1 MLKLLRNKRA
11 QNTAEYAILF
21 AVVIGAFS
29 VMQMYVRR
37 GLNARIKD
45 GVNLIPEVVRGQQ
58 TDGET
63 TAGLFT
69 TTGDFT
75 NQYEPYYIRGG
86 SVDMTNETSEGKET
100 GTITEAGG
108 VRDLTGATST
118 RHGSQETTGATE
130 E

>member
-45 GVNLIPEVVRGQQ
+45 GVNTIPSIVLGQQ
-58 TDGET
+58 TDLAGT
-63 TAGLFT
+63 TVFT
-69 TTGDFT
+69 AQ